1 MVSSAFFQRKA
12 EDESEIWTLLD
23 TCTMKQCEFKHQNVY
38 PRAMMN
44 LTILF
49 LIAKT
54 RWIPYEHLFDNELFE
69 EYIKHT
75 RKLLT
80 KEFNSHCKQP
90 DRGFWYYH

>member
-38 PRAMMN
+38 PCAMMN

-49 LIAKT
+49 LM
-54 RWIPYEHLFDNELFE
+54 
-69 EYIKHT
+69 
-75 RKLLT
+75 RKYAGYFMSISLT
-80 KEFNSHCKQP
+80 MSYLRNISNTPENC
-90 DRGFWYYH
+90 